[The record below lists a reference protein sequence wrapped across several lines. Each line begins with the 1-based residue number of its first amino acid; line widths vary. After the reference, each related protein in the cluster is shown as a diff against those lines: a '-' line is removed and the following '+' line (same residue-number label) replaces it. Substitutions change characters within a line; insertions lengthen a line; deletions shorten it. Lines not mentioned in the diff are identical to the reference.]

1 MTSTGHAEARII
13 EKVFAV
19 SFGAFL
25 GLTLLKFGNP
35 PIMEE
40 WVEAPTDFWEF
51 LLAYPWP
58 ISWAYWMLALLAI
71 LGVAVILTRRRVAQP
86 SQPSSLVTRHSSPPL
101 WLVSL
106 PVVWVAWQCLSATHS
121 VD

>member
-1 MTSTGHAEARII
+1 MTSTGDAGHSII
-13 EKVFAV
+13 EKVFAIC
-19 SFGAFL
+19 FGAFL

-35 PIMEE
+35 PIMEK
-40 WVEAPTDFWEF
+40 WVEPPGDFWEF

-58 ISWAYWMLALLAI
+58 ISWAYWMLALLAV
-71 LGVAVILTRRRVAQP
+71 LGVAVILTRPRAAQP

-106 PVVWVAWQCLSATHS
+106 PIVW
-121 VD
+121 